1 MLSQGQGPKRSRL
14 WRAAA
19 RYGSHEA
26 QVRLAQD
33 SWAHPH
39 QHCLQPPVLLHV
51 HVTSLGADTCGTRAA
66 VCVQTKLNRGLD
78 FINLDDILVDLKLGP
93 EVLEVGRGP
102 GRA

>member
-1 MLSQGQGPKRSRL
+1 M
-14 WRAAA
+14 
-19 RYGSHEA
+19 
-26 QVRLAQD
+26 
-33 SWAHPH
+33 
-39 QHCLQPPVLLHV
+39 
-51 HVTSLGADTCGTRAA
+51 GADTCGTRAA